1 MNPRALLIPLLIVA
15 IVLTAIFLPVEQ
27 LLMEIQYWAE
37 ENESSAMFIVGMVLV
52 FGILLML
59 PMSLMLMLTGFLF
72 GLAQGFAVAWLAGL
86 LASTLAF
93 LIGRSLARPW
103 LERKIHRKTIFIAI
117 DRAIKR
123 KGFEVVLLT
132 RLVMVLPYPA
142 TNYSL
147 GLTDVSLRD
156 FILGTNIGMIPP
168 IILFVYLGTTV
179 SDIAAI
185 VSGELSLDRNEWVFG
200 LLGLAAV
207 IAIIAFIM
215 HKAGVVLRE
224 ELNRASRER
233 LKT

>member
-27 LLMEIQYWAE
+27 LLMEIQHWAVT
-37 ENESSAMFIVGMVLV
+37 NESSAVYIVGTVLV
-52 FGILLML
+52 IGILLMV
-59 PMSLMLMLTGFLF
+59 PMSLMLMLAGFLF
-72 GLAQGFAVAWLAGL
+72 GLAKGFAVAWLAGL

-93 LIGRSLARPW
+93 LIGRSFARAW

-123 KGFEVVLLT
+123 KGFSVVLLT
-132 RLVMVLPYPA
+132 RLVGVLPYPA

-185 VSGELSLDRNEWVFG
+185 VSGEVSLDRNEWVFG